1 MKYQVFFKNSK
12 GKKFWLKDC
21 ETIGTAF
28 GIDSDFS
35 EGWKVIKRH
44 IDAMNDL
51 KIIQLKEKYGK
62 QYDEEKAKKSA
73 FKSYYTRMNFNE
85 DMSEIII
92 DVGSWSEFY
101 IFKKIEET
109 EENKNA

>member
-35 EGWKVIKRH
+35 ENEFVLTE
-44 IDAMNDL
+44 ND
-51 KIIQLKEKYGK
+51 K
-62 QYDEEKAKKSA
+62 
-73 FKSYYTRMNFNE
+73 
-85 DMSEIII
+85 
-92 DVGSWSEFY
+92 
-101 IFKKIEET
+101 
-109 EENKNA
+109 